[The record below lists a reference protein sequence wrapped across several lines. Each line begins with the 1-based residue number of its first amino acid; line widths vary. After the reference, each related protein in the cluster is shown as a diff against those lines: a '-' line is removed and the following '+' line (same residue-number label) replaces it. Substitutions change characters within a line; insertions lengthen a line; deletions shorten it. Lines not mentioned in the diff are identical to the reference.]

1 MGGNLHLTEV
11 KGVLQVRSSQ
21 GYMDKSDKTARA
33 EGKLRD
39 AGDPDN
45 PDDEERQPQATTA
58 KFSRGDLN
66 RAQKM
71 KEKRYDHQMKKVEE
85 EPWLE

>member
-1 MGGNLHLTEV
+1 MPVSELLE
-11 KGVLQVRSSQ
+11 SEDEE

-39 AGDPDN
+39 AGNSDD
-45 PDDEERQPQATTA
+45 PDDEERQAQAMTM
-58 KFSRGDLN
+58 KFSRGDSN
-66 RAQKM
+66 SAQKM
-71 KEKRYDHQMKKVEE
+71 KEKSYDHQMKKVEE